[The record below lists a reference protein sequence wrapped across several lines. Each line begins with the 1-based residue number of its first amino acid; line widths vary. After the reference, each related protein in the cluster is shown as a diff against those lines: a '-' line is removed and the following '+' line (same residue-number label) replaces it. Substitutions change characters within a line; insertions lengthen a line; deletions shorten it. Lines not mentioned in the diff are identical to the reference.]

1 MEVISHFAQD
11 WVLPVFQFFTSKYML
26 YYVLFNVATFLI
38 VKYYGL
44 RDQMRGK
51 DKKEVKKNY
60 FAFCR
65 EDLDNLNVFWCMPFY
80 CLFWPRF
87 IIMIVTVGLAGVMSD
102 LLIND
107 QGAEEAAK
115 VTQKKKRN
123 VKHSIV
129 KRLI

>member
-1 MEVISHFAQD
+1 MEVISQFAQD
-11 WVLPVFQFFTSKYML
+11 WALPICQFFISKNML
-26 YYVLFNVATFLI
+26 YYVLFNIATFLI
-38 VKYYGL
+38 VKHFGL

-51 DKKEVKKNY
+51 NKKKVMENY
-60 FAFCR
+60 TAFCR

-87 IIMIVTVGLAGVMSD
+87 FIMIVTVGLAGVMSD

-123 VKHSIV
+123 IKHSIV
-129 KRLI
+129 KKVI